1 MNENVRDN
9 RDKLINRIN
18 SLLEKP
24 NLQYMDIILHKILTN
39 QKSFIVDATQIKK
52 DLAQVRELILKDNFI
67 GTRAEDNSTILFSEG
82 VNLTLIDFTGK
93 ERNACLYKNFYL
105 MISSEQVDKTKENII
120 PRFLSI
126 ESVNNKLEAIK
137 KLQVINNENRLK
149 ISTLE
154 QLDDLT
160 DDDFILKIDNKYY
173 IVYQSDNEI
182 KAIYVDDNVFFKEVD
197 ISTIKNFLS
206 N

>member
-1 MNENVRDN
+1 MNDNVRAN

-18 SLLEKP
+18 SLIEKP

-39 QKSFIVDATQIKK
+39 QKTFIVDVNQIKK
-52 DLAQVRELILKDNFI
+52 DLSQVRELILADNLI
-67 GTRAEDNSTILFSEG
+67 NTRSEFNSTILFSEG
-82 VNLTLIDFTGK
+82 INLTLVDFAGK

-105 MISSEQVDKTKENII
+105 MITSEVVDKEKQNVI

-126 ESVNNKLEAIK
+126 ESTANKIEAIK
-137 KLQVINNENRLK
+137 KLQVINNDNRVR

-154 QLDDLT
+154 QLDELA

-173 IVYQSDNEI
+173 IVYQYDDV
-182 KAIYVDDNVFFKEVD
+182 KAIYVDDQISFKEVD
-197 ISTIKNFLS
+197 ITTIKNFLS

>member
-1 MNENVRDN
+1 MNDNVRAN

-18 SLLEKP
+18 SLIEKP

-39 QKSFIVDATQIKK
+39 QKTFIVDANQIKK
-52 DLAQVRELILKDNFI
+52 DLSQVRELILADNLI
-67 GTRAEDNSTILFSEG
+67 NTRSEFNSTILFSEG
-82 VNLTLIDFTGK
+82 INLTLVDFAGK

-105 MISSEQVDKTKENII
+105 MITSEVVDKEKQNII

-126 ESVNNKLEAIK
+126 ESTTNKIEAIK
-137 KLQVINNENRLK
+137 KLQVINNDNRIR

-154 QLDDLT
+154 QLDELA

-173 IVYQSDNEI
+173 IVYQCDDDV
-182 KAIYVDDNVFFKEVD
+182 KAIYVDDQISFKEVD
-197 ISTIKNFLS
+197 ITTIKNFLS